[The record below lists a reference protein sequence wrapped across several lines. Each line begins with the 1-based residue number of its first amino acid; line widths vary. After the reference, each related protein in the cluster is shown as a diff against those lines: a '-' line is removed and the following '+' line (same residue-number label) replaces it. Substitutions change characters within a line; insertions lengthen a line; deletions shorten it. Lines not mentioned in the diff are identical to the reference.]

1 MGNVNERKGNK
12 TDTYKA
18 ADAPPPKVTF
28 TEEELRAKLTEEEYN
43 ITQGKGKHC

>member
-1 MGNVNERKGNK
+1 MGNVNKINK

-18 ADAPPPKVTF
+18 ADAPPPNVTF

-43 ITQGKGKHC
+43 ITQGKGISCF